1 MKFYSDITKRFYE
14 DVKSLEKE
22 EKEFAQESA
31 AKKKKAE
38 EKKKR
43 AEEVTEAF
51 RLAEEQ
57 KKKANELRNKFVKD
71 YGSYY
76 MSYNTT
82 TEPDWFSDDWFN
94 LIKTIF
100 YR

>member
-31 AKKKKAE
+31 TKKKKAE

-43 AEEVTEAF
+43 AEEVTQAF
-51 RLAEEQ
+51 KLAEDQ
-57 KKKANELRNKFVKD
+57 KKKATELRNKFIED
-71 YGSYY
+71 YGSFYV
-76 MSYNTT
+76 SYNTIA
-82 TEPDWFSDDWFN
+82 EPDWFSEDWFS
-94 LIKTIF
+94 LLRTIL